1 MAEDQEY
8 QYQEESPSQ
17 GFTVRSPAAEG
28 DTRTCPICGKE
39 MSSRGIGLHMAKA
52 HGHQRRDGESSR
64 RRGRNVRLDQPPQVN
79 IQEETDRLVTS
90 LATIGTF
97 VAPFAPHL
105 GLTLISRA
113 GDRELQVPNAKPV
126 RKRGIASVVMS
137 YAEHDPR
144 IMRGV
149 VRFNDIVQGSDAIE
163 LVASLGA
170 AAAVDA
176 HLVDPHLGIRLPG
189 VPDELCPRPIEALIG
204 DVVAQV
210 EAMGQGMV
218 PEPEAPDAAPDSMP
232 DEHAGVFQQTIP

>member
-1 MAEDQEY
+1 MTETYDPTLPDDPAPEP
-8 QYQEESPSQ
+8 ESNIR
-17 GFTVRSPAAEG
+17 TLEMRS
-28 DTRTCPICGKE
+28 CPVCGKE
-39 MSSRGIGLHMAKA
+39 ISSRGLGLHMAKA
-52 HGHQRRDGESSR
+52 HGHQRRDESAG
-64 RRGRNVRLDQPPQVN
+64 RGRGRARNVRLDQPPSINV
-79 IQEETDRLVTS
+79 QEETDRLVTS
-90 LATIGTF
+90 LATVGTF
-97 VAPFAPHL
+97 MVPFLPHL

-163 LVASLGA
+163 LAASLGA
-170 AAAVDA
+170 AVAVDT

-218 PEPEAPDAAPDSMP
+218 PEAEAPDAVPDGVP
-232 DEHAGVFQQTIP
+232 DEQAGVFQQTIP